1 MKITKPS
8 AALRKQA
15 RSEAKQMGVLYKSIT
30 RGAGNEIG
38 MMGEIL
44 VQELVGGER
53 VGKTMP
59 AYDIVLSNKITIDV
73 KTSRAIGPP
82 EPHYVAR
89 VYGSEDNK
97 EKLCSKCD
105 VYYFVRCN
113 QQMTLAT
120 IVGWMP
126 AREFIERALFLPKG
140 NVNPDDGKL
149 SFADEYTLP
158 ISELYSP
165 DIKLTKK
172 RIKG

>member
-1 MKITKPS
+1 MNIIEPS
-8 AALRKQA
+8 GELRKQA
-15 RSEAKQMGVLYKSIT
+15 RLEAKQMGVLYKSIT

-44 VQELVGGER
+44 VQELIGGER
-53 VGKTMP
+53 VGSVNP
-59 AYDIVLSNKITIDV
+59 AYDIILPNKITIDV
-73 KTSRAIGPP
+73 KTTRAVGPP
-82 EPHYVAR
+82 QPHYVAR
-89 VYGSEDNK
+89 VYGSEANK
-97 EKLCSKCD
+97 EKLCSKCN

-149 SFADEYTLP
+149 SFSDEYTLP
-158 ISELYSP
+158 ISELYLP
-165 DIKLTKK
+165 DVKLTKK